1 MADLQVEL
9 VSPER
14 RLDSLEADV
23 VELPGSDGDFS
34 AMPGHVPTATTLRPG
49 VVKIRVGSNV
59 QEYVI
64 AGGFAE
70 ITAESVSIMAERA
83 SPREEATKEMFAEV
97 RADAEAKVAA
107 TEGLMKAEAE
117 RELNEIDGLQRALS
131 L

>member
-14 RLDSLEADV
+14 RLDSLEADA

-49 VVKIRVGSNV
+49 IVKIRIGNDVR
-59 QEYVI
+59 EYVI

-70 ITAESVSIMAERA
+70 ITGESVSVMAERA
-83 SPREEATKEMFAEV
+83 APRDEATKEMFESV

-107 TEGLMKAEAE
+107 TEGLRQAEAE
-117 RELNEIDGLQRALS
+117 RELNEIEGLQRALS